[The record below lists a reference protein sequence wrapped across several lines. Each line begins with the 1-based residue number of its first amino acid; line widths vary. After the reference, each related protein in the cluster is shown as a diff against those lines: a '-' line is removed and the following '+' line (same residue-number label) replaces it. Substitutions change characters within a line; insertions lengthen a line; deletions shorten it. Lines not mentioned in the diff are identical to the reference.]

1 MLASVELRSRPG
13 AQFEEKTDTPKGE
26 VALLYWLRCGR
37 EPARNRDKRA
47 ALWEL
52 AWSASPPRFGD
63 GDLNGLGDGVGREVL
78 FVTMDG
84 MGPRPLAAPPGE
96 KRDGTVPARAR
107 LVGCGRLS
115 GVGRCVK
122 SGKPSVGD
130 SGMFSRR
137 GVELPLVGGPQTLTG
152 RPSWAWISRALL
164 QIC

>member
-1 MLASVELRSRPG
+1 MLASVDVRSRLPG
-13 AQFEEKTDTPKGE
+13 AQFEEKTDMPKGE
-26 VALLYWLRCGR
+26 VPLPYWLRCGI

-52 AWSASPPRFGD
+52 ACSGSPPRFGD

-78 FVTMDG
+78 FATMVG
-84 MGPRPLAAPPGE
+84 RGPRPLAAPPGE

-107 LVGCGRLS
+107 LVDCGLLS
-115 GVGRCVK
+115 EVWGGVK

-137 GVELPLVGGPQTLTG
+137 GVELPLVGGPQTLIG
-152 RPSWAWISRALL
+152 RPSWA
-164 QIC
+164 